1 MYRVDDAT
9 AAATLPALPTDN
21 IGTPGYFTGGDP
33 GASPPLP
40 ATRVRFWWLN
50 MIQEEIAA
58 VVSAAGIALSKGLN
72 NQLLT
77 ALRSLFNV
85 QASYSGPN
93 NGFISFPGGI
103 YHETFTASVPCG
115 GGIYQTNLT
124 LPTAFPTNCLD
135 ATISF
140 GGNSPPG
147 AAGSISVQPLSR
159 TQVAVTTNFQ
169 APGPLGVVIKAYG
182 V

>member
-1 MYRVDDAT
+1 MHYQSDGTQV
-9 AAATLPALPTDN
+9 AARPAPGPVN
-21 IGTPGYFTGGDP
+21 GTPGY
-33 GASPPLP
+33 
-40 ATRVRFWWLN
+40 
-50 MIQEEIAA
+50 
-58 VVSAAGIALSKGLN
+58 VSAGNVVTAQVPTIDDPDLMNAILDELCGIVLAAGAALDKTN
-72 NQLLT
+72 NAQILA
-77 ALRSLFNV
+77 ALRTLFNV
-85 QASYSGPN
+85 KASYSGPN
-93 NGFISFPGGI
+93 NGFINFPGGI

-169 APGPLGVVIKAYG
+169 APGPLGVVIKAFG